1 VIPHSDDNESALK
14 VFVRAV
20 RDCRP
25 QRLVLAM
32 LLCYGIFVSPFVA
45 LLPVLAETLTGNS
58 KNVGWLS
65 AVYFAGGTVSIL
77 SGYVSTRINIP
88 LAARTFLACGLSGL
102 WLFAIVVSLS
112 TTSGTLLIVLGGAFT
127 FLFGHASTML
137 LSVFNVA
144 AQEFS
149 PGHQR
154 RRILSALILLGATVG
169 TAAVLIAGW
178 WTQVQSLTVVLL
190 TCAIGLI
197 AFAVLQLRWR
207 KASNVAP
214 AAVLVQ

>member
-1 VIPHSDDNESALK
+1 MCHGDNTSALR
-14 VFVRAV
+14 VFAHAV
-20 RDCRP
+20 RDCAP

-45 LLPVLAETLTGNS
+45 LLPVLAESLTGNS

-88 LAARTFLACGLSGL
+88 LAARAFLSCGLSGL
-102 WLFAIVVSLS
+102 WLLAIVVSLS
-112 TTSGTLLIVLGGAFT
+112 TTSGTLLVLLGGAST

-149 PGHQR
+149 PTHQR

-169 TAAVLIAGW
+169 TAAVLVAGW
-178 WTQVQSLTVVLL
+178 WTQLQSLTIVLL
-190 TCAIGLI
+190 TCAIALI
-197 AFAVLQLRWR
+197 AFALLQLRWR

>member
-1 VIPHSDDNESALK
+1 MIPPSDDNESALK

-20 RDCRP
+20 RDCLP

-45 LLPVLAETLTGNS
+45 LLPVLAQTLTETARM
-58 KNVGWLS
+58 GWLS

-77 SGYVSTRINIP
+77 SLRLHKDQHSVGGTHISGLRPQRAV
-88 LAARTFLACGLSGL
+88 AARHGRV
-102 WLFAIVVSLS
+102 AIDDC
-112 TTSGTLLIVLGGAFT
+112 GTLLVVLGGAFT

-149 PGHQR
+149 PGYQR

-169 TAAVLIAGW
+169 TAAVLLAGW
-178 WTQVQSLTVVLL
+178 WSEVQSLAAVLL
-190 TCAIGLI
+190 TCAIALI
-197 AFAVLQLRWR
+197 AFALIQLRWR
-207 KASNVAP
+207 RAGNIAP
-214 AAVLVQ
+214 DPALLH